1 MAWESMKI
9 LSVDT
14 STPTCTVGIVNGD
27 RMLAESVDSSGQT
40 HARHLMGM
48 IDSTLSASGLSTQ
61 DIDGFAVV
69 TGPGTFTGLRIGI
82 GTIKGLAFALSKPV
96 VGVTSLAV
104 LAAQADLPTK
114 CVFPVMDARRNE
126 VYYGLYVS
134 EKGERQQVGNPRVAL
149 PSELVKNVH
158 EPCQFIGNG
167 ARLYLEMF
175 ESALGPL
182 AQFSHS
188 SLDTIQAGTIAKLA
202 LKQFQS
208 NLTQD
213 LHAVAPYYI
222 RRSDA
227 EVHAGN
233 QHSSRPPLP

>member
-1 MAWESMKI
+1 MKI

-14 STPTCTVGIVNGD
+14 STPTCTVGLVDGD
-27 RMLAESVDSSGQT
+27 RVLAEFVDSSGQT

-48 IDSTLSASGLSTQ
+48 IDSTVSASGIPVQ

-96 VGVTSLAV
+96 VGVASLTA
-104 LAAQADLPTK
+104 LAAQADRSTK
-114 CVFPVMDARRNE
+114 FVCPVMDARRNE
-126 VYYGLYVS
+126 VYYSLFVS
-134 EKGERQQVGNPRVAL
+134 KKGALQQVGKPRVAP

-158 EPCQFIGNG
+158 ESCQFVGNG
-167 ARLYLEMF
+167 AHLYREMF
-175 ESALGPL
+175 ETALGPL
-182 AQFSHS
+182 AQFSRP

-202 LKQFQS
+202 LKQFQENEIQS
-208 NLTQD
+208 

-227 EVHAGN
+227 EVHVGN
-233 QHSSRPPLP
+233 QHSSRPPLS

>member
-1 MAWESMKI
+1 MKI

-14 STPTCTVGIVNGD
+14 STPTCTVGLVDGD
-27 RMLAESVDSSGQT
+27 RVLAEFVDSSGQT

-48 IDSTLSASGLSTQ
+48 IDSTVSASGIPVQ

-96 VGVTSLAV
+96 VGVTSLTA
-104 LAAQADLPTK
+104 LAAQADRSTK
-114 CVFPVMDARRNE
+114 FVCPVMDARRNE
-126 VYYGLYVS
+126 VYYSLFVS
-134 EKGERQQVGNPRVAL
+134 KKGELQQVGKPRVAP

-158 EPCQFIGNG
+158 ESCQFVGNG
-167 ARLYLEMF
+167 ARLYREMF
-175 ESALGPL
+175 ETALGPL
-182 AQFSHS
+182 AQFARP
-188 SLDTIQAGTIAKLA
+188 SLDPNHAGTLAKLA
-202 LKQFQS
+202 RKQFQENEIQS
-208 NLTQD
+208 

-233 QHSSRPPLP
+233 QHSSRPPLS

>member
-1 MAWESMKI
+1 MKI

-27 RMLAESVDSSGQT
+27 RILAELVDSSGQT

-48 IDSTLSASGLSTQ
+48 IDRSVSASGISVR

-82 GTIKGLAFALSKPV
+82 GTIKGLAFALAKPV
-96 VGVTSLAV
+96 VGVTSLAA

-114 CVFPVMDARRNE
+114 FTCPVMDARRNE
-126 VYYGLYVS
+126 VYYSLYVS
-134 EKGERQQVGNPRVAL
+134 EKGELQQVGDPLVAP

-167 ARLYLEMF
+167 ARLYREMF
-175 ESALGPL
+175 GAALGSL
-182 AQFSHS
+182 AQFSCS
-188 SLDTIQAGTIAKLA
+188 NLDTIQAGTIAKLA
-202 LKQFQS
+202 LKQLQ
-208 NLTQD
+208 NQDTQG

-233 QHSSRPPLP
+233 LHSLRPPLS